1 MATLK
6 HIGTPFSLWGGCE
19 VVPEP
24 LEKAGLDG
32 SEAPKRWI
40 LKGFVSHEAVDADG
54 QIVCQDGIDWSLF
67 DQRGM
72 LMTKGHPYDQ
82 SRIVGSAYLRESR
95 TVAGVKGTWL
105 ECELNP
111 ELPLAPGLWDMHRA
125 LCKGP
130 SGRGLGFSVEGWA
143 KEIRGNQIVKSL
155 VATVAIDALPKNP
168 MTYAL
173 APIAASLGAYL
184 GAGGST
190 DVNFPALMKALALAS
205 DPDVRAKLEL
215 IDGQSIAHLAALRI
229 ASRYPDRTFAEALAL
244 AKSIPGVSL

>member
-1 MATLK
+1 MATIK
-6 HIGTPFSLWGGCE
+6 NIGTPFSLWGGCE

-32 SEAPKRWI
+32 AEAPKRWI

-82 SRIVGSAYLRESR
+82 SRIVGSAYLREPR
-95 TVAGVKGTWL
+95 TVDGVKGTWL

-143 KEIRGNQIVKSL
+143 KEIRGNLIVKSL

-173 APIAASLGAYL
+173 PMAASIGAYF
-184 GAGGST
+184 GNNDA
-190 DVNFPALMKALALAS
+190 NFPSLMKALALAS
-205 DPDVRAKLEL
+205 DPEVREKLEL
-215 IDGQSIAHLAALRI
+215 IEGQSIANLAALRL
-229 ASRYPDRTFAEALAL
+229 ASRNPNRTFAEALEL
-244 AKSIPGVSL
+244 AKSFLTGVTK